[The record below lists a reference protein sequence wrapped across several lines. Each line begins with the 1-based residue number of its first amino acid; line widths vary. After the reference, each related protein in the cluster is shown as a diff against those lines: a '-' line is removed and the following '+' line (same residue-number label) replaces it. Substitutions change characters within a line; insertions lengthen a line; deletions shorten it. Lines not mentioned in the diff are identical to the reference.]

1 MNVFKLRVVGN
12 DDKIKSFEVN
22 LVHLKCNSDGK
33 LTYKSLSHIS
43 EYSRRDWAFRKEN
56 EGWETAE
63 SAHCCC
69 SSLRQ

>member
-43 EYSRRDWAFRKEN
+43 EYSRRD
-56 EGWETAE
+56 
-63 SAHCCC
+63 
-69 SSLRQ
+69 